1 MMRGVDLR
9 VLANGAIVPVNFADQ
24 LPVQIKQTEK
34 QERSAGD

>member
-9 VLANGAIVPVNFADQ
+9 VLANGATVSVNFADH
-24 LPVQIKQTEK
+24 LPIQIKQTEK

>member
-9 VLANGAIVPVNFADQ
+9 VLANGAAVSVNFADH
-24 LPVQIKQTEK
+24 LPIQIKQTEK